1 MFEGVVSVES
11 GRYFVLF
18 EGVSDERSKGWY
30 IVDSS
35 KIRGFIGTRTVK
47 VNGHHP
53 FIHFI
58 NNGYN
63 GILVVA
69 ITKCD
74 LKDNAFFP
82 FS

>member
-1 MFEGVVSVES
+1 MFKGVVGVES

-18 EGVSDERSKGWY
+18 EGVSHERSKGWD

-35 KIRGFIGTRTVK
+35 EIRGLIGTRTVK
-47 VNGHHP
+47 VKVKVGLHH

-63 GILVVA
+63 GILVTYPCLSFIYLPALV
-69 ITKCD
+69 
-74 LKDNAFFP
+74 
-82 FS
+82 